1 MHRAFMKINFHVMT
15 RKRYQELQK
24 EAFMNDP
31 ENAKVVK
38 DLQPSDWKTLKFGLP
53 PFKSKKKK

>member
-1 MHRAFMKINFHVMT
+1 MKINFHVMT